1 MEGDPLRIFGLLASD
16 DLSPESEGPSL
27 GRIVTPAPPK
37 AGDLVAERF
46 RIQDSLGRGAFGAV
60 VRARDEVLKRDVAIK
75 FLYRRGSEVRER
87 FVREAQATASLQHPN
102 VLAIYEVGLDDELPY
117 IVYELIEG
125 ARTLAE
131 AFAENDLTRRLDLF
145 EQALAGV
152 GAAHAQGIVH
162 RDLKPENVL
171 VRPDG
176 QVRVADFGL
185 SRTDESELTA
195 SGAFLGTPAYM
206 APEQITR
213 ATATP
218 ASDVWSLGLI
228 LYEAIYEECW
238 SDNFVTVQHLLAAI
252 RQASFA
258 PPPGGPPPL
267 VDLLFQSVLLSE
279 PERRL
284 PTANAFLAA
293 VQDARLAQVPTP
305 PRRAGLT
312 VLTLSLGLVA
322 GAVGHA
328 LISPGTVDL
337 AEQGSPTSP
346 SVKPSA
352 SVAAPLASQPTPG
365 PSQAPTVRASYGSP
379 AYFARRRRLA
389 TAPQAELEAAAE
401 AGDSAAMRIL
411 AARLGSGWQ
420 VAQDTAQA
428 RIWWE
433 RAAESGC
440 PDSLA
445 DLTLSYGGS
454 PGSAPTDERLGR
466 LWHGRAI
473 KAGSTLALLRVAVM
487 GSGLQ
492 KEPGLSAVEQ
502 IRDAASRGD
511 DQAAA
516 RLAQFFFAQ
525 GALERCR
532 DWVQIAVA
540 LDSPE
545 GMSLRARLE
554 RHAPKPDFELM
565 IRYLELGMAVGHPPA
580 FCTYALCLMNG
591 RGVEKD
597 LSAAKE
603 ALATAAR
610 LGYPP
615 GDLAYFQAYLAT
627 EERVPAGEQ
636 LDLELFITRCVKEG
650 SPYAKGELGVLLLR
664 FTRRN
669 KAGNLSARAAAA
681 QLLREGA
688 ASINARVH
696 LSFGFGVQRGEFASS
711 NQLKETAQAFKR
723 AALLS
728 SRRGC
733 LVWGV
738 SLLKGEGVE
747 QDIATGLTWLRRAAA
762 AGSSIAWRNLGIFHT
777 DKTYHPDLYDLKKSL
792 FAFRKGAEL
801 GDAIAAQHAGR
812 LLALGKQYVEARRL
826 YAQASAGGE
835 VEGTI
840 SYASCLLKGIGGP
853 ANESEAVR
861 LLEELP
867 AKALNVRICRT
878 LADCYREGR
887 PGVPADPRRAA
898 EWTARAAKFAA
909 PPPGD

>member
-16 DLSPESEGPSL
+16 DLSPDSEAPSL
-27 GRIVTPAPPK
+27 GRVVTPPPPQP
-37 AGDLVAERF
+37 GDLVAERF
-46 RIQDSLGRGAFGAV
+46 RIQGSLGRGAFGAV
-60 VRARDEVLKRDVAIK
+60 VRARDEVLERDVAIK
-75 FLYRRGSEVRER
+75 FLYRRGAEVRER
-87 FVREAQATASLQHPN
+87 FVREAQATASLQHRN

-117 IVYELIEG
+117 IVYELIED

-131 AFAENDLTRRLDLF
+131 AFAQLDLARRLDLF
-145 EQALAGV
+145 EQTLAGV

-195 SGAFLGTPAYM
+195 TGAFLGTPAYM
-206 APEQITR
+206 APEQVTS
-213 ATATP
+213 AGVSP

-228 LYEAIYEECW
+228 LYEAIYEEPW
-238 SDNFVTVQHLLAAI
+238 STDFVTVQHLLASI
-252 RQASFA
+252 CHASFH
-258 PPPGGPPPL
+258 PPPGGPPAL
-267 VDLLFQSVLLSE
+267 VELLFQSVLLRD
-279 PERRL
+279 PEQRL

-293 VQDARLAQVPTP
+293 VQDARLTKVPTP

-312 VLTLSLGLVA
+312 VLSLSLGLVA

-352 SVAAPLASQPTPG
+352 SVAAPLASQPTPS

-389 TAPQAELEAAAE
+389 TASQAELKTAAE

-411 AARLGSGWQ
+411 AGRFSRGWQ
-420 VAQDTAQA
+420 VTKDTAQA

-440 PDSLA
+440 RDSPANLA
-445 DLTLSYGGS
+445 VSYLH
-454 PGSAPTDERLGR
+454 PGFKPAEKKLAMR
-466 LWHGRAI
+466 WHQRAI
-473 KAGSTLALLRVAVM
+473 AAGSTAALLRATVLGKAVHREPD
-487 GSGLQ
+487 LRAV
-492 KEPGLSAVEQ
+492 KEVRE
-502 IRDAASRGD
+502 AALRGD

-516 RLAQFFFAQ
+516 RLAHYFFNQ

-532 DWVQIAVA
+532 DWLGVAIA
-540 LDSPE
+540 LGSPQ
-545 GMSLRARLE
+545 GMTLRATLE
-554 RHAPKPDFELM
+554 RQAAKPDFELI
-565 IRYLELGMAVGHPPA
+565 IRYLKPGLATGHAQA
-580 FCTYALCLMNG
+580 FCDYALCLMNG

-597 LSAAKE
+597 LPAAKE

-610 LGYPP
+610 LGFPP
-615 GDLAYFQAYLAT
+615 GDLAYFQTYLAT
-627 EERVPAGEQ
+627 KEPLATRGEV
-636 LDLELFITRCVKEG
+636 DVEPFVRRCRKSG
-650 SPYAKGELGVLLLR
+650 SPYAKGELGLRLLG

-669 KAGNLSARAAAA
+669 KAGNLPIRAAAA
-681 QLLREGA
+681 NLLRAAA
-688 ASINARVH
+688 ASVNARVH
-696 LSFGFGVQRGEFASS
+696 LTLGAGIQSGEFASS
-711 NQLKETAQAFKR
+711 NRPQETAGAFKR

-747 QDIATGLTWLRRAAA
+747 QDVAEGLTWLRRAAA
-762 AGSSIAWRNLGIFHT
+762 ADSPIAWRNLGLVHM
-777 DKTYHPDLYDLKKSL
+777 DKAKYPDLHDPEKGL

-801 GDAIAAQHAGR
+801 GDALAARQAGYQLSLRNQHVA
-812 LLALGKQYVEARRL
+812 ARRL
-826 YAQASAGGE
+826 FAQASAGGDA
-835 VEGTI
+835 VGTI
-840 SYASCLLKGIGGP
+840 NYATSLFNGMGGP
-853 ANESEAVR
+853 TDLTGAVR
-861 LLEELP
+861 LLEQLP
-867 AKALNVRICRT
+867 EKALTADVCET
-878 LADCYREGR
+878 LANCYRDGR
-887 PGVPADPRRAA
+887 GVPADPRKAA
-898 EWTARAAKFAA
+898 EWEARAAKLSGS
-909 PPPGD
+909 PSGD